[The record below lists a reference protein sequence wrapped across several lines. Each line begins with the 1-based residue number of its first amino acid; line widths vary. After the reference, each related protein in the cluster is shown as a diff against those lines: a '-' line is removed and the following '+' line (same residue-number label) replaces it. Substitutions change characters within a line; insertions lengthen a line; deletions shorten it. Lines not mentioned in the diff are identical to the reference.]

1 MKIIISLFCFISN
14 TKLYFPLH
22 LYLCSVCPFTYSFVK
37 YCFVILSLC
46 LFVSLSLSLSL
57 TFSVFRPDL
66 QHFFGIFISFFV
78 PQIWNLNRWRKKN
91 LLSEALTDEAKT
103 FSLNFC
109 RSRSFV
115 LSKIKESTNVTFFKS
130 F

>member
-14 TKLYFPLH
+14 TKWFFPLH
-22 LYLCSVCPFTYSFVK
+22 LYLCSFCSFTYSFVK

-91 LLSEALTDEAKT
+91 LLSEALTDDWWSE
-103 FSLNFC
+103 NFL
-109 RSRSFV
+109 SQLLQISFV
-115 LSKIKESTNVTFFKS
+115 CLIKNKRKYKFQIF
-130 F
+130 